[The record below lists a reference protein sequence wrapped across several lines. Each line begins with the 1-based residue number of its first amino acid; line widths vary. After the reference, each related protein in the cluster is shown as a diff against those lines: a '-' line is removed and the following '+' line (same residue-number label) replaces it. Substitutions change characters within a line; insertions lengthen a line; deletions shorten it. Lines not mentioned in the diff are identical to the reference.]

1 MQAARQCG
9 TPPLLRLLG
18 IAREPA
24 WDQREACQQ
33 ACMAACLSQRT
44 PACQQHA
51 QAFCAEVF
59 EGPTAGGDLQPVKRS
74 GSKRR

>member
-9 TPPLLRLLG
+9 PPPLLRLLG
-18 IAREPA
+18 LAGQPDWE
-24 WDQREACQQ
+24 QREACQQ

-51 QAFCAEVF
+51 QAFCAEAF
-59 EGPTAGGDLQPVKRS
+59 EGPAAGGELQLVTRANGKLR
-74 GSKRR
+74 